1 MMQRATRKKVQVHM
15 MKNGDLGMRSTVDVQ
30 LFRESLSE
38 KVIVELTNDEKKL
51 ILSQKDKYMKKSWSG
66 EELSS

>member
-1 MMQRATRKKVQVHM
+1 M